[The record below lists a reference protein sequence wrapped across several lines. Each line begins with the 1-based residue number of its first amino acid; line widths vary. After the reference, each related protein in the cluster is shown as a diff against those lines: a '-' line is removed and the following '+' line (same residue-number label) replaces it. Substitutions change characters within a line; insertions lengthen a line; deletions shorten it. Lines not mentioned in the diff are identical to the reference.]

1 MRKIYKMGIFQALGA
16 NELELS
22 TLNRLKQSE
31 IYDDCE
37 IWCL

>member
-1 MRKIYKMGIFQALGA
+1 MRKIYKMGIFQAL